1 MPVFIKR
8 HYTGRDAFL
17 TKNLMKILIA
27 NLGST
32 SFKYRL
38 FEMTDAVAT
47 LLATGGFER
56 VTEYTPCIEQMLETL
71 VGDGHLQSGEDLDAV
86 GFKTVLG
93 KDLSGCVDADER
105 VLEALNGFKEVAP
118 AHNPAYAEGIRC
130 FAEKLPSV
138 KRVALFETAF
148 FQWADEA
155 STTYAIPQAWRE
167 LGIRRYGFHGAS
179 HKFIAER
186 SAEMVG
192 NDVVAERARRL
203 YVDGPGEYTG
213 APVRVL
219 SCHLG
224 GSSSVVGI
232 QNGVAIGSSM
242 GFSPQSG
249 LPQNNRVGDLDSMA
263 IPYVCKMLGLSVEE
277 AERQLNKESGM
288 LGVSEVSNDARD
300 IEDAA
305 NAGNPKAQLAND
317 VLIDSIRHWAGSFF
331 FKMGG
336 AEVISFT
343 AGIGENDP
351 VLRAAVCA
359 GLEGLGVKIDPEAN
373 AKVIRGAEGVISTA
387 DSTIKVV
394 VIPANEELV
403 IAREVYRNIQA
414 S

>member
-1 MPVFIKR
+1 
-8 HYTGRDAFL
+8 
-17 TKNLMKILIA
+17 MKILIA

-38 FEMTDAVAT
+38 FEMSDTVAT
-47 LLATGGFER
+47 LLANGGFER
-56 VTEYTPCIEQMLETL
+56 VTEYTACIEEMLESL
-71 VGDGHLQSGEDLDAV
+71 VGEGHLESGQDLDAV

-93 KDLSGCVDADER
+93 KDLSGCVTADER
-105 VLEALNGFKEVAP
+105 VLEALDGFKEVAP

-130 FAEKLPSV
+130 FANKLPTV
-138 KRVALFETAF
+138 QRVALFETAF
-148 FQWADEA
+148 FQWASDA
-155 STTYAIPQAWRE
+155 STTYAIPKAWRD

-186 SAEMVG
+186 SAELIG
-192 NDVVAERARRL
+192 NEAVAERARRL
-203 YVDGPGEYTG
+203 YVDGPGDYTG
-213 APVRVL
+213 APVRVI

-232 QNGVAIGSSM
+232 NNGVAIGSSM

-263 IPYVCKMLGLSVEE
+263 IPYVGKMLGLSVEE
-277 AERQLNKESGM
+277 AERQLNKESGL
-288 LGVSEVSNDARD
+288 LGLSMVSNDARD
-300 IEDAA
+300 IREAA
-305 NAGNPKAQLAND
+305 AGGNTDAQLAID

-343 AGIGENDP
+343 AGMGENDP
-351 VLRAAVCA
+351 ELRAAVCA
-359 GLEGLGVKIDPEAN
+359 GLEGLGAKIDAERN
-373 AKVIRGAEGVISTA
+373 AKTIRGAEGVISTE
-387 DSTIKVV
+387 DSAIKIV

-403 IAREVYRNIQA
+403 IAREVYRNVNA
-414 S
+414 C

>member
-1 MPVFIKR
+1 
-8 HYTGRDAFL
+8 
-17 TKNLMKILIA
+17 MKILIA

-38 FEMTDAVAT
+38 FEMSDTVAT
-47 LLATGGFER
+47 LLANGGFER
-56 VTEYTPCIEQMLETL
+56 VTEYTACIEEMLGSL
-71 VGDGHLQSGEDLDAV
+71 VGEGHLQSGQDLDAV

-93 KDLSGCVDADER
+93 KDLSGCVNADER
-105 VLEALNGFKEVAP
+105 VLEALDGFKEVAP

-130 FAEKLPSV
+130 FANKLPTV
-138 KRVALFETAF
+138 QRVALFETAF
-148 FQWADEA
+148 FQWASDA
-155 STTYAIPQAWRE
+155 STTYAIPKAWRD

-186 SAEMVG
+186 SAELIG
-192 NDVVAERARRL
+192 NEAVAERARRL
-203 YVDGPGEYTG
+203 YVDGPGDYTG
-213 APVRVL
+213 APVRVI

-232 QNGVAIGSSM
+232 NNGVAIGSSM

-263 IPYVCKMLGLSVEE
+263 IPYVSKMLGLSVEE
-277 AERQLNKESGM
+277 AERQLNKESGL
-288 LGVSEVSNDARD
+288 LGLSMVSNDARD
-300 IEDAA
+300 IREAA
-305 NAGNPKAQLAND
+305 AGRNTDAQLAID

-343 AGIGENDP
+343 AGMGENDP
-351 VLRAAVCA
+351 ELRAAVCA
-359 GLEGLGVKIDPEAN
+359 GLEGLGAKIDAERN
-373 AKVIRGAEGVISTA
+373 AKTIRGAEGVISTE
-387 DSTIKVV
+387 DSAIKIV

-403 IAREVYRNIQA
+403 IAREVYRNVNA
-414 S
+414 C